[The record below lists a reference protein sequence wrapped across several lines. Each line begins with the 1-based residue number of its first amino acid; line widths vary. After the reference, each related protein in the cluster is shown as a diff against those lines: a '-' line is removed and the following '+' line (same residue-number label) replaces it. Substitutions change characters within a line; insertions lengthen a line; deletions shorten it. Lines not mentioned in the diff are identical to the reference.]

1 MTGKELDQVSDI
13 FHRAIMGELHAAK
26 RAMGTPAALEHLR
39 AVSVLGD
46 VERRLRAELVVTP
59 CVVCGSEAMAVPCR
73 DGLSRCL
80 QHGLAASLEATGGRD
95 AAE

>member
-1 MTGKELDQVSDI
+1 MTYDDINKVSDVI
-13 FHRAIMGELHAAK
+13 HRAIMGELHAAK

-59 CVVCGSEAMAVPCR
+59 CVVCGTEAMAVPCR

-80 QHGLAASLEATGGRD
+80 QHGLAASLEKAGGRD